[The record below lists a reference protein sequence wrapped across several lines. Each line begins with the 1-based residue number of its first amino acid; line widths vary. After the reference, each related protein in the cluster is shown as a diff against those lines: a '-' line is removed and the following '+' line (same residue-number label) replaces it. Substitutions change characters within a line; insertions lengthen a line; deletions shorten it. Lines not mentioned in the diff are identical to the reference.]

1 MKTLSFLIALA
12 ALSAAVSPAQPLG
25 AQNLVANPSFE
36 LIDGPEAALIPCAFF
51 KQDAQFNRAV
61 RAWNTFSDQ
70 TPDLITYDDS
80 LAACRLVPVPA
91 EGRRMAGIFTYF
103 PRASY
108 GPDQDYHEFMQG
120 QLMAPMQAG
129 TRYTVSFLVSQD
141 HGAAAEHLKEIFGP
155 RQKVT
160 SLAANNLGVLFVV
173 NPFRPTEDFR
183 ASIRNFGL
191 RPQLKTE
198 GLITTAAGEWQ
209 RFSFSFTADQPYRYF
224 VIGNFSPDSETTTD
238 LAEKVAAGNTPPRPN
253 IFHKHIAYY
262 WLDDFSITPGP
273 PPAAM
278 AAALESEGVYAFR
291 AVHFATGKAELPPA
305 AYTELQ
311 ELAQWLR
318 DRPQQRVEIAGHT
331 DNVGQPAANQA
342 LSEQRAKAVF
352 DYLRQQGI
360 PAHRLS
366 YRGYGDAQ
374 PVADNAQP
382 SGRQM
387 NRRVECRLL
396 E

>member
-1 MKTLSFLIALA
+1 MKTLSLFIALA
-12 ALSAAVSPAQPLG
+12 ALAAAVSVPLRLA

-36 LIDGPEAALIPCAFF
+36 FSDGTEASLIPCAFF

-70 TPDLITYDDS
+70 TPDLITYNDTLS
-80 LAACRLVPVPA
+80 ACHLVPAPA

-108 GPDQDYHEFMQG
+108 GPEQDYHEFMQG
-120 QLMAPMQAG
+120 RLMAPMQPG
-129 TRYTVSFLVSQD
+129 ERYTISLMVSQD
-141 HGAAAEHLKEIFGP
+141 HGAAAEHLKQIFGP
-155 RQKVT
+155 KQKTT
-160 SLAANNLGVLFVV
+160 SLAANNLGLLFVV
-173 NPFRPTEDFR
+173 NPFRPDEDFR

-198 GLITTAAGEWQ
+198 GLITTAAGEW
-209 RFSFSFTADQPYRYF
+209 RRLSFSFTADQPYQYF
-224 VIGNFSPDSETTTD
+224 VIGNFSPDSETATD
-238 LAEKVAAGNTPPRPN
+238 LAEKVATGNTPPRPN

-262 WLDDFSITPGP
+262 WLDDFSITLGA
-273 PPAAM
+273 PPASM
-278 AAALESEGVYAFR
+278 AAVLENEGVYAFQ
-291 AVHFATGKAELPPA
+291 AVHFATGKAELPSA
-305 AYTELQ
+305 AYAELQ

-318 DRPQQRVEIAGHT
+318 DHPQRRIEIAGHT

-352 DYLRQQGI
+352 DYLQQQGI
-360 PAHRLS
+360 SAQRIS
-366 YRGYGDAQ
+366 YRGYGEAQ
-374 PVADNAQP
+374 PVADNARP
-382 SGRQM
+382 TGRQL